1 MKTSVKITE
10 KQLQKLVN
18 EMNEPKEVNEDLF
31 GGIKDLYQ
39 GVKGFARGEGYSYF
53 KYLSNL
59 QRLMSKLKKLDTPN
73 HKIMLD
79 LNTLKNNINSSK
91 MPGQKKLDL
100 IGHIDDA
107 INYFNYYVQEID
119 KIETLTKQSL
129 N

>member
-10 KQLQKLVN
+10 EQLQKLVN
-18 EMNEPKEVNEDLF
+18 EVNNPNLNEDLF
-31 GGIKDLYQ
+31 GGIKDIYQ
-39 GVKGFARGEGYSYF
+39 GVKGFARGEGFPYF

-59 QRLMSKLKKLDTPN
+59 QRLMSKLKKLDQPN
-73 HKIMLD
+73 HKVILE
-79 LNTLKNNINSSK
+79 LTTLKNNISASK

-100 IGHIDDA
+100 INHIDDA
-107 INYFNYYVQEID
+107 INYFNYYTQEIN